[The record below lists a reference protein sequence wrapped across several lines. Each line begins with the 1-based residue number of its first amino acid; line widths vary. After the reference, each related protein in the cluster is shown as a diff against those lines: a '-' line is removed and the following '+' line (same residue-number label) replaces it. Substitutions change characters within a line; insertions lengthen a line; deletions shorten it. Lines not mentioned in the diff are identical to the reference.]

1 MIYWQMWKAFSGP
14 FWLPGYTRYLFSVCC
29 LCPSAAWSC
38 VDFGLLERYE
48 TLLWA
53 ILCCT
58 MSLLSQSLKKR
69 WKQRKIN
76 KNPKTNKEK
85 KYLEKRFALSF
96 PEEHEK
102 TSEGKL
108 GFSIAAPSSI
118 LLTPDAFEVKTVFRG
133 YLRTNRLQLSFMVN
147 VIIKQ
152 A

>member
-1 MIYWQMWKAFSGP
+1 MKRCSG
-14 FWLPGYTRYLFSVCC
+14 LFCVAQCRFY
-29 LCPSAAWSC
+29 PS
-38 VDFGLLERYE
+38 
-48 TLLWA
+48 LWRKDENK
-53 ILCCT
+53 I
-58 MSLLSQSLKKR
+58 
-69 WKQRKIN
+69 KIN